1 MGNKMR
7 HRHDDVDRSERH
19 RKMAAS
25 ARPGPPVLSTVRL
38 PVQPTLRSPFDLK
51 EWERQHVEA
60 ESQTLRYGRN
70 VRANDPWHDADERL
84 DTSYHQRTPPR
95 W

>member
-1 MGNKMR
+1 MGNSSNRTR

-25 ARPGPPVLSTVRL
+25 AQPGL
-38 PVQPTLRSPFDLK
+38 QFDLK

-60 ESQTLRYGRN
+60 ETQTLRYGPDMR
-70 VRANDPWHDADERL
+70 DRL
-84 DTSYHQRTPPR
+84 QRLNAVHFEL
-95 W
+95 